1 MAIPIALH
9 ILAAVIWV
17 GGMFFVMMAF
27 RPAAGTLE
35 PPLRLPLIRIA
46 LTNFFRWVWVSI
58 VVLIA
63 TGYWMI
69 LGPMGGFGG
78 VGLHVHVMQGLAWV
92 MVLLY
97 LHLYVVPWRRL
108 CAALDADD
116 LPTAAM
122 NLAQIRM
129 IVWTNMT
136 LGLANAA
143 VGASGRYWF

>member
-9 ILAAVIWV
+9 ILAAIIWV

-46 LTNFFRWVWVSI
+46 LTNFFRWVWISI

-97 LHLYVVPWRRL
+97 LHLYVVPWR
-108 CAALDADD
+108 ALVRRA
-116 LPTAAM
+116 
-122 NLAQIRM
+122 RC
-129 IVWTNMT
+129 
-136 LGLANAA
+136 
-143 VGASGRYWF
+143 R